1 VGECGLVDRTFDKA
15 QFRAAI
21 QYLRRRT
28 LAVVDCEFDAD
39 RRVAAVKLS
48 KREGSQ

>member
-21 QYLRRRT
+21 QYPRCRT
-28 LAVVDCEFDAD
+28 FAVVDCEFDAD
-39 RRVAAVKLS
+39 RRVTAVELGEA
-48 KREGSQ
+48 RRSQ